1 MRLFTFPLVLAGLLG
16 SAALAPAAVL
26 AYPYSGQRYA
36 YDSFAPQPRRS
47 YAPEPVSPYGY
58 GGSYPNPYGNQRY
71 AYDSYAP
78 QPRRSYAPEPVSPY
92 GYGGGYSNPYGDPIA
107 ADPTPYTPPPV
118 RHCNRGTV
126 LTGAA
131 IGGGL
136 GAIMASNSR
145 TRLWSLPMGAAMGG
159 ILGGVLSGC

>member
-58 GGSYPNPYGNQRY
+58 GGSYP
-71 AYDSYAP
+71 
-78 QPRRSYAPEPVSPY
+78 
-92 GYGGGYSNPYGDPIA
+92 NPYGDPIA